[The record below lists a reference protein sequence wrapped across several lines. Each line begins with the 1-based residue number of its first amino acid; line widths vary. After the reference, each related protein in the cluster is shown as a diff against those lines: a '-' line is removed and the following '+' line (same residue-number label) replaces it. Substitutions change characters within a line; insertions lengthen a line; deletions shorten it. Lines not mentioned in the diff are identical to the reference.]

1 LSVATCILCVIE
13 PLLAA
18 PKSLPVS
25 EQDALPARN
34 AEFEAFGDPP
44 GFRSDSYP

>member
-1 LSVATCILCVIE
+1 LNRSCF
-13 PLLAA
+13 AA

-44 GFRSDSYP
+44 GFRSDSYQ